1 MKNVSRGREDFGRPQ
16 ARASV
21 SREPKAQALL
31 EKNSGKYVAQ
41 SVYDE
46 TGTCIG
52 HYRSRRAQACESA
65 MAADEAWGVVSAGRL
80 LCVSHWLDG
89 AGEKSEWTDR
99 CVVQSATAGEM
110 TVTFQ
115 ADLLEQSVPSSFV
128 YDSRDCLSKAM
139 TNVRM
144 RPTLT

>member
-1 MKNVSRGREDFGRPQ
+1 
-16 ARASV
+16 
-21 SREPKAQALL
+21 
-31 EKNSGKYVAQ
+31 
-41 SVYDE
+41 
-46 TGTCIG
+46 
-52 HYRSRRAQACESA
+52 
-65 MAADEAWGVVSAGRL
+65 MAVDEAWDVVSAGRL

-115 ADLLEQSVPSSFV
+115 ADLLEQSVPSPFV